1 MMSSVIPARLQFQCG
16 HAALVTLPRVKGE
29 TATQRNDRV
38 AREKSAAL
46 ARQCDF
52 CAPAVE
58 VALNGNHIVPVDA
71 RVAEPIATLAVVVAA
86 EPEAESEPEAAPEVV
101 VEAEPEAEIGVVE
114 TEMLVVEPQLV
125 VVEPELIVVEPEI
138 VVVEPEVLVEVEP
151 VVEAVEAPEAV
162 VEAIVVVVQPEV
174 ATNGHTTKSA
184 PTTPTRKRR
193 AAVIAPTGHTFV
205 VEYRDERVLRAVD
218 IHDALRQIATLG
230 DAQVTALTREI

>member
-52 CAPAVE
+52 CAPPVE
-58 VALNGNHIVPVDA
+58 VVLNGNHIATADA
-71 RVAEPIATLAVVVAA
+71 VVAEPIATLAVVVAA
-86 EPEAESEPEAAPEVV
+86 EPEAEPEPEAAPEVV
-101 VEAEPEAEIGVVE
+101 VQAEPEPEIAVVE
-114 TEMLVVEPQLV
+114 A
-125 VVEPELIVVEPEI
+125 ELAVIEPEI
-138 VVVEPEVLVEVEP
+138 VVVEPETLVAVLEP
-151 VVEAVEAPEAV
+151 VVEAVEAPEVV
-162 VEAIVVVVQPEV
+162 VEAIVVVKPVV

-184 PTTPTRKRR
+184 PTRQTRKRLTT
-193 AAVIAPTGHTFV
+193 VNTTTGHTFV

-218 IHDALRQIATLG
+218 IHDALRQLETLG
-230 DAQVTALTREI
+230 DAQVTALTREN